1 MTKKVT
7 TKKIS
12 PKKASGKK
20 ADVVVLGRPR
30 ITEKAASAST
40 NSVYVF
46 DVAVSATKNEVAKAF
61 EVVYKHVPLKVH
73 TLNQKPKA
81 HFRRTAQGS
90 QVGFG
95 KRTKKAYVYLPK
107 GTSIEVM

>member
-1 MTKKVT
+1 MAKKATTKKVPE
-7 TKKIS
+7 KKL
-12 PKKASGKK
+12 SGRK
-20 ADVVVLGRPR
+20 ADVVLLGRPC

-40 NSVYVF
+40 HSVYVF
-46 DVAVSATKNEVAKAF
+46 DVVPSATKSEIAKAF
-61 EVVYKHVPLKVH
+61 EVAYKHAPLKVH

-95 KRTKKAYVYLPK
+95 KRGKKAYIYLPK